1 MDVLILVKHYNH
13 IYLTGRVSQ
22 LFILENQVA
31 HSSRKHQTTSRTSLV
46 LLIPSKK
53 NLVPIFVTLS
63 RIKYA
68 VEEKIP
74 TLIFSKFSLTKM
86 GT

>member
-31 HSSRKHQTTSRTSLV
+31 HSSRKHQTTFANTF
-46 LLIPSKK
+46 KK
-53 NLVPIFVTLS
+53 
-63 RIKYA
+63 
-68 VEEKIP
+68 
-74 TLIFSKFSLTKM
+74 KFSTYFCYLV
-86 GT
+86 

>member
-31 HSSRKHQTTSRTSLV
+31 HSSRKHQTTFANTF
-46 LLIPSKK
+46 KK